1 MGISVVLFA
10 VVLQV
15 VDAEGKKHKTLM
27 ESPKLKDFIPDFIIA
42 GAMKAGTS
50 DLAMLLS
57 THDEVDC
64 DHTEIHYWERCG
76 EVPDPDHVPNAFGN
90 CSMSGYANLVRKTHN
105 GKREKKPLLCD
116 KSPDY
121 MYWSENIVPKLES
134 LYPDAKIIV
143 MLRDPVDR
151 ALSHFNFLNAARG
164 TFENKKFD
172 HLIEQQL
179 ERKSKSLFAS
189 DRRFVFVFL
198 LAACHT

>member
-1 MGISVVLFA
+1 MGIVVWIA
-10 VVLQV
+10 VMLQI
-15 VDAEGKKHKTLM
+15 VDAEHNGKNKDKDKNYM
-27 ESPKLKDFIPDFIIA
+27 ESPQLKDFIPDFLIA

-90 CSMSGYANLVRKTHN
+90 CSMNGYASQVKQVRK
-105 GKREKKPLLCD
+105 KREQKPLLCD

-121 MYWSENIVPKLES
+121 VYWSDNVVPKLES
-134 LYPDAKIIV
+134 FYPDVKIIV

-164 TFENKKFD
+164 TFGNKKFD
-172 HLIEQQL
+172 HVIATQM
-179 ERKSKSLFAS
+179 ERKSKGCSIWFDGVWL
-189 DRRFVFVFL
+189 
-198 LAACHT
+198 HH